1 MDKKVDFFL
10 AGFQKCATS
19 WIYECLNEH
28 PDVFVPDIDAPHFF
42 TINYYK
48 GIDWYYNLYSSY
60 EGEGAVGDTTP
71 TYGKSAMAA
80 ERIKKHNEDAKILF
94 SVRNPIDRAFS
105 HYWHEKKKKKIEFK
119 FEEAV
124 EYRGVGNHD
133 LYENWIKT
141 GFYDL
146 HIKRYYK
153 MFGKKNVR
161 VLLFDDLKEDPKRFA
176 KRIYSF
182 VGVDSSYEP
191 TIVDERKN
199 AAWKRLFGVN
209 KIKKKLIYLLT
220 KPLKVFSNSTAKKIR
235 NNLHVRSE
243 YERGMDA
250 ETRAQLQLIYRPH
263 ISALE
268 DQLGRSLEDWT

>member
-1 MDKKVDFFL
+1 MEKKVNFFL

-19 WIYECLNEH
+19 WIYESLGEH
-28 PDVFVPDIDAPHFF
+28 PDVFVPDIDEPHFF

-48 GIDWYYNLYSSY
+48 GIDWYNNLYSSY
-60 EGEGAVGDTTP
+60 GGEKALGDTTP
-71 TYGKSAMAA
+71 TYGKSAIAA
-80 ERIKKHNEDAKILF
+80 ERINKYNEDAKIIF
-94 SVRNPIDRAFS
+94 SIRNPINRAFS

-146 HIKRYYK
+146 YIEKYCK
-153 MFGKKNVR
+153 IFGKENVS
-161 VLLFDDLKEDPKRFA
+161 VVLFDELKKNPKKFIKNIYSSIGVDTSYKPTILD
-176 KRIYSF
+176 KRINS
-182 VGVDSSYEP
+182 
-191 TIVDERKN
+191 
-199 AAWKRLFGVN
+199 AWHRLFGADQ
-209 KIKKKLIYLLT
+209 IKKKAVHLLT
-220 KPLKVFSNSTAKKIR
+220 RPIKVFSDSMAEEIQDY
-235 NNLHVRSE
+235 LHVQSE
-243 YERGMDA
+243 YERGMDD
-250 ETRAQLQLIYRPH
+250 ETRARLQAIYRPH